1 MKMDTVALAQCKA
14 NERKA
19 AEYVAKVERKR
30 KIEKRKKAV
39 VGTFLAAF
47 FIASCGIVGKNDLES
62 EGIVVAKEIET
73 EIIETESETE
83 LDITHTLNGKI
94 LYKNLIETEEGYR
107 WVYDTYLS
115 EGTEVT
121 VEFNDNGTINP
132 IDDIV
137 LDVYR
142 R

>member
-1 MKMDTVALAQCKA
+1 MDTVALAQCKA

-30 KIEKRKKAV
+30 KTEKRKKAV

-62 EGIVVAKEIET
+62 EGIVIAKEIET
-73 EIIETESETE
+73 DETEIEV
-83 LDITHTLNGKI
+83 THTLNGKI
-94 LYKNLIETEEGYR
+94 MYKNLIETEEGYR
-107 WVYDTYLS
+107 WVYDTCLP

-121 VEFNDNGTINP
+121 VDFNDNGTINP

-137 LDVYR
+137 LNVTER
-142 R
+142 

>member
-1 MKMDTVALAQCKA
+1 MIKTELVALCQQKE

-19 AEYVAKVERKR
+19 SEYVARNERKR
-30 KIEKRKKAV
+30 KQAKRKKAV
-39 VGTFLAAF
+39 LGTFLTAF

-73 EIIETESETE
+73 ESETE
-83 LDITHTLNGKI
+83 IEVTHTLNGKI
-94 LYKNLIETEEGYR
+94 MYKNLIETEEGYR
-107 WVYDTYLS
+107 WIYDTDLP

-121 VEFNDNGTINP
+121 VNFNDNGTINP

-137 LDVYR
+137 LEVTER
-142 R
+142 

>member
-1 MKMDTVALAQCKA
+1 MKMETVALAQSKA

-19 AEYVAKVERKR
+19 AEYVAKNERKR
-30 KIEKRKKAV
+30 KQMKRKKAV

-62 EGIVVAKEIET
+62 EGIVLAKETET
-73 EIIETESETE
+73 EIIETEILET
-83 LDITHTLNGKI
+83 THTLNGKI
-94 LYKNLIETEEGYR
+94 MYKNLIETEEGYR
-107 WVYDTYLS
+107 WIYDTYLP

-121 VEFNDNGTINP
+121 VDFNDNGTINP

-137 LDVYR
+137 VDVYR

>member
-1 MKMDTVALAQCKA
+1 MKMDTVVLAQSKA

-19 AEYVAKVERKR
+19 AEYVAKNAKKR
-30 KIEKRKKAV
+30 RIEKRKKAV
-39 VGTFLAAF
+39 VGTILAAF

-62 EGIVVAKEIET
+62 EGIVIAKEIET
-73 EIIETESETE
+73 DETEIEV
-83 LDITHTLNGKI
+83 THTLNGKI

-107 WVYDTYLS
+107 WVYDTYLP

-121 VEFNDNGTINP
+121 VDFNDNGTINP

-137 LDVYR
+137 LDVTER
-142 R
+142 

>member
-1 MKMDTVALAQCKA
+1 MRMDTVALAQCKA

-19 AEYVAKVERKR
+19 AEYVAKIERKR
-30 KIEKRKKAV
+30 KQMKRKKAV

-62 EGIVVAKEIET
+62 EGIVLAKETET
-73 EIIETESETE
+73 EIIETELVT
-83 LDITHTLNGKI
+83 THTLNGKI

-107 WVYDTYLS
+107 WVYDTYLP

-137 LDVYR
+137 LNVTER
-142 R
+142 

>member
-1 MKMDTVALAQCKA
+1 MKLETVALAQSKA

-19 AEYVAKVERKR
+19 VAKNERKR
-30 KIEKRKKAV
+30 KQMKRKKAV

-73 EIIETESETE
+73 EIEREIEV
-83 LDITHTLNGKI
+83 THTLNGKI
-94 LYKNLIETEEGYR
+94 MYKNLIETEEGYR
-107 WVYDTYLS
+107 WVYDTYLP

-137 LDVYR
+137 VDAYR

>member
-1 MKMDTVALAQCKA
+1 MIKTEFVALCQQKEK
-14 NERKA
+14 ERKA
-19 AEYVAKVERKR
+19 SEYVARNERKR
-30 KIEKRKKAV
+30 KQAKRKKAV

-62 EGIVVAKEIET
+62 EGIVVAKEMET
-73 EIIETESETE
+73 KSETQLE
-83 LDITHTLNGKI
+83 VTHTLNGKI
-94 LYKNLIETEEGYR
+94 MYKNLIETEEGYR
-107 WVYDTYLS
+107 WIYDTDLP

-132 IDDIV
+132 IDDV
-137 LDVYR
+137 VVDAYR

>member
-1 MKMDTVALAQCKA
+1 MKLETVVLAQNKA

-30 KIEKRKKAV
+30 KQMKRKKAV
-39 VGTFLAAF
+39 VGTILTAF

-62 EGIVVAKEIET
+62 EGIVLAKET
-73 EIIETESETE
+73 EIIETDLET
-83 LDITHTLNGKI
+83 THTLNGKI
-94 LYKNLIETEEGYR
+94 IYKNLIETEEGYR
-107 WVYDTYLS
+107 WVYDTYLP

-137 LDVYR
+137 TDAYR

>member
-1 MKMDTVALAQCKA
+1 MKMDTVALAQSKA

-19 AEYVAKVERKR
+19 AEYVAKNAKKR
-30 KIEKRKKAV
+30 RIEKRKKAV

-73 EIIETESETE
+73 DETEIEV
-83 LDITHTLNGKI
+83 THTLNGKI

-107 WVYDTYLS
+107 WVYDTYLP

-121 VEFNDNGTINP
+121 VDFNDNGIINP

>member
-1 MKMDTVALAQCKA
+1 MIKTEFVALCQQKEK
-14 NERKA
+14 ERKA
-19 AEYVAKVERKR
+19 SEYIAKNERKR
-30 KIEKRKKAV
+30 KQMKRKKAV

-73 EIIETESETE
+73 ESETQLE
-83 LDITHTLNGKI
+83 VTHTLNGKI
-94 LYKNLIETEEGYR
+94 MYKNLIETEEGYR
-107 WVYDTYLS
+107 WIYDTDLP

-121 VEFNDNGTINP
+121 VNFNNNGTINP

-137 LDVYR
+137 LEVTER
-142 R
+142 